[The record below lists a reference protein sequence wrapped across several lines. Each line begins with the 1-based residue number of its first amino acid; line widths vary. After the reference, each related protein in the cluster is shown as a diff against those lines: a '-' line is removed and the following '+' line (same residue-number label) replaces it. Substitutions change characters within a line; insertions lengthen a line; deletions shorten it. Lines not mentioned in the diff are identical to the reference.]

1 MVAYLDLI
9 ILENLCMNYLI
20 LYTTGKLLNREIR
33 KVRIGI
39 GSLIGALY
47 VFSLCFDVSNL
58 MLNVSKVVM
67 AFILVKIGFDSK
79 CVKSAVKEVLVFF
92 MISFVFSGCAL
103 GFVHFMKPK
112 VVYIVNGVIIGG
124 EYIFELLMISAVI
137 SFLLIKASMRLIK
150 LKQKFCKADM
160 ICKIEI
166 GLDGKSVFLD
176 ALLDTGNLLTD
187 PISKE
192 PVIIAEREKLINLIP
207 QGEFYKMDHLMG
219 GDEFFGC
226 DSYNAR
232 LRAIPY
238 VSVGNSNG
246 IMIAYKVDFVK
257 VEYQDEINEID
268 NVLIGIYNDTL
279 TKNNKYSALIGL
291 QILERS
297 KVKNEYNTNFEN
309 KSKYSIC

>member
-20 LYTTGKLLNREIR
+20 LYTTGKLLNRDI
-33 KVRIGI
+33 KKMRIFV

-47 VFSLCFDVSNL
+47 VFSLYIDVSNL
-58 MLNVSKVVM
+58 ALNISKIIM
-67 AFILVKIGFDSK
+67 AFALIKIGFNSK
-79 CVKSAVKEVLVFF
+79 SVKYIIKEVAVFF

-103 GFVHFMKPK
+103 GFIHFMKPK
-112 VVYIVNGVIIGG
+112 VIYIVNGVIIGG

-137 SFLLIKASMRLIK
+137 SFLLIKVSMRLIK
-150 LKQKFCKADM
+150 LKQKLSKADM

-166 GLDGKSVFLD
+166 GLDSKSITLN

-187 PISKE
+187 PITKD
-192 PVIIAEREKLINLIP
+192 PVIIVERNKMINLIP
-207 QGEFYKMDHLMG
+207 QGEFYKIDNLLG
-219 GDEFFGC
+219 GDEFFEC

-238 VSVGNSNG
+238 VSVGNKNG
-246 IMIAYKVDFVK
+246 IMVAYKVDFVK

-297 KVKNEYNTNFEN
+297 KIKNEYNTDIKN
-309 KSKYSIC
+309 KSKYSVC

>member
-20 LYTTGKLLNREIR
+20 LYTTGKLLNRNI
-33 KVRIGI
+33 KKMRIFV

-47 VFSLCFDVSNL
+47 VFSLYIDVSNL
-58 MLNVSKVVM
+58 VLNISKVVM
-67 AFILVKIGFDSK
+67 AFVLVKIGFNSK
-79 CVKSAVKEVLVFF
+79 SLKGIMKEALVFF

-112 VVYIVNGVIIGG
+112 VIYIVNGIIIGG
-124 EYIFELLMISAVI
+124 EYIFELLLISAAI

-150 LKQKFCKADM
+150 LKQKLTKADM

-166 GLDGKSVFLD
+166 GLDMKSIKVN

-187 PISKE
+187 PITKE
-192 PVIIAEREKLINLIP
+192 AVIIVEREKLVNLIP
-207 QGEFYKMDHLMG
+207 QGEFYKIDHLLG
-219 GDEFFGC
+219 GDELFES

-238 VSVGNSNG
+238 VSLGNKNG
-246 IMIAYKVDFVK
+246 IMIAYKVDYVK
-257 VEYQDEINEID
+257 VEYQDEINELD

-291 QILERS
+291 QVLERS
-297 KVKNEYNTNFEN
+297 KVKNEYNTDFKN
-309 KSKYSIC
+309 KSKYSVC